1 MPKEVFEAFEGQQEA
16 FGYSQAVRV
25 GDTIYVAGT
34 LGVGEDLA
42 IPDDMGEQ
50 TKLAY
55 ANIADTLAHFGADMS
70 QVVEQ
75 SIFVTDMD
83 AAIAARETRKLAFPA
98 GALPISTMVEVTRLV
113 LPEAK
118 VEIGVVARV
127 DA

>member
-1 MPKEVFEAFEGQQEA
+1 MPKEVFEAFEGQQET

-55 ANIADTLAHFGADMS
+55 ANIADTLANFGADMS
-70 QVVEQ
+70 HVVEQ

-98 GALPISTMVEVTRLV
+98 GGLPVSTMVEVTRLV